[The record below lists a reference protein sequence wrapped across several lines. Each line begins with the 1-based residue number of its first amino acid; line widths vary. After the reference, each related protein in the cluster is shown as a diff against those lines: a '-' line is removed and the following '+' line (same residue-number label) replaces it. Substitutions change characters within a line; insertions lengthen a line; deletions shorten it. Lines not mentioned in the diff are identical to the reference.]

1 MPARQNLVEVL
12 TEDAFET
19 PIQMIAVASEADAE
33 LLGMRGS
40 PMIRIDGV
48 DIDPDWDGP
57 IGLALA
63 RLRRRRRPGQA
74 TDPARGR
81 ARARLGPRSP
91 RLMLAAALRA
101 FFLWLS
107 NRRWMARVAL
117 GTPLLRRMPL
127 RFVAGTT
134 LDQAIA
140 AVRGLNAAGASAT
153 LDVLGES
160 VGDRASA
167 DRAAASYVEAIE
179 RIAAEELD
187 ANVSIKLSQMGLDLG
202 VEECLAVMAPVVA
215 AGDRHGIFVRIDM
228 ESSDYTDRTLEV
240 VDRLRAGGH
249 DVGPVIQSYLHRSP
263 ADVERLAA
271 ERVRTRICKGAYAE
285 GPEVAHQERVAVGDA
300 FVTLCEE
307 LLRAD
312 AYPGVA
318 THDPEM
324 LERVAIVRAAA
335 RHRAGPVRVPDA
347 VRRAPRPP
355 AAADREGISAAD
367 LRAVWDRVVSVLHA
381 TPGRAAG
388 QRPVRAAQHPRGAF
402 LKGRRRRG

>member
-1 MPARQNLVEVL
+1 
-12 TEDAFET
+12 
-19 PIQMIAVASEADAE
+19 
-33 LLGMRGS
+33 
-40 PMIRIDGV
+40 
-48 DIDPDWDGP
+48 
-57 IGLALA
+57 
-63 RLRRRRRPGQA
+63 
-74 TDPARGR
+74 
-81 ARARLGPRSP
+81 
-91 RLMLAAALRA
+91 
-101 FFLWLS
+101 
-107 NRRWMARVAL
+107 
-117 GTPLLRRMPL
+117 MPL

-140 AVRGLNAAGASAT
+140 AVRALNASGASAT

-228 ESSDYTDRTLEV
+228 ESSEYTDRTLEV

-249 DVGPVIQSYLHRSP
+249 DVGPVIQSYLYRSA

-271 ERVRTRICKGAYAE
+271 GRVRTRICKGAYAE

-300 FVTLCEE
+300 FVALCEE

-324 LERVAIVRAAA
+324 LERVATFA
-335 RHRAGPVRVPDA
+335 RRHDIGRDRFEFQMLYG
-347 VRRAPRPP
+347 VRRDLQRRLIAKEYRLRIYVPYGTEWYPYFMRRLAERP
-355 AAADREGISAAD
+355 ANVLFV
-367 LRAVWDRVVSVLHA
+367 LRSILGERS
-381 TPGRAAG
+381 
-388 QRPVRAAQHPRGAF
+388 
-402 LKGRRRRG
+402 

>member
-1 MPARQNLVEVL
+1 
-12 TEDAFET
+12 
-19 PIQMIAVASEADAE
+19 
-33 LLGMRGS
+33 
-40 PMIRIDGV
+40 
-48 DIDPDWDGP
+48 
-57 IGLALA
+57 
-63 RLRRRRRPGQA
+63 
-74 TDPARGR
+74 
-81 ARARLGPRSP
+81 
-91 RLMLAAALRA
+91 MLAAALRA

-202 VEECLAVMAPVVA
+202 VEECLAVMAPVAA
-215 AGDRHGIFVRIDM
+215 AGDRHGVFVRIDM
-228 ESSDYTDRTLEV
+228 ESSDYTDRTLDV
-240 VDRLRAGGH
+240 VERLRADGH

-263 ADVERLAA
+263 ADIERLAA
-271 ERVRTRICKGAYAE
+271 ERVRTRVCKGAYAE

-318 THDPEM
+318 THDPDM
-324 LERVAIVRAAA
+324 LERVAIFA
-335 RHRAGPVRVPDA
+335 RRHEIGRDRFEFQMLYG
-347 VRRAPRPP
+347 VRRDLQRRLIKKGYRLRIYVPYGTEWYPYFMRRLAERP
-355 AAADREGISAAD
+355 ANVLFV
-367 LRAVWDRVVSVLHA
+367 LRSILGERS
-381 TPGRAAG
+381 
-388 QRPVRAAQHPRGAF
+388 
-402 LKGRRRRG
+402 